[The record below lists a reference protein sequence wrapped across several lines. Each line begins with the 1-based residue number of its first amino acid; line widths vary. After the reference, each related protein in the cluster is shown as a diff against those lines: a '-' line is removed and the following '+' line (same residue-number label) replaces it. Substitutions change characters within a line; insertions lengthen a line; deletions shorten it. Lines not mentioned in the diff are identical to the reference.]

1 MARAA
6 DGTAL
11 RIESPPV
18 RELADGVWQLDG
30 WPPNNI
36 NVYVLGDVLIDAGL
50 GFHKGRILRQISGR
64 TITANALTHAHF
76 DHYGSS
82 HAICERL
89 GIPLWCGA
97 NDVEAVEAGKMV
109 ARGGRMVPA
118 AKAHPVA
125 RALKEGDE
133 VAGFQVLDTPGH
145 APGHVSYW
153 RESDRVLVCGD
164 VMWGYNPF
172 MLFGDLMEPWP
183 FVSPDP
189 ALNRESA
196 RRLAALE
203 PALVCFGHGKPLR
216 DTAHFVAAVE
226 RLPG

>member
-1 MARAA
+1 MARHP
-6 DGTAL
+6 DGTV
-11 RIESPPV
+11 RIAPQM
-18 RELADGVWQLDG
+18 RELAPDVWQLGG

-36 NVYVLGDVLIDAGL
+36 NVYVIGDVLIDAGL
-50 GFHKGRILRQISGR
+50 GFHKGRILRQISGH

-97 NDVEAVEAGKMV
+97 NDVEAVEKGKMV
-109 ARGGRMVPA
+109 APNGSMVPA

-125 RALKEGDE
+125 RGLREGDE
-133 VAGFQVLDTPGH
+133 VAGFRVLDTPGH
-145 APGHVSYW
+145 SPGHVSYW

-172 MLFGDLMEPWP
+172 LLAGNIMEP
-183 FVSPDP
+183 FAFINPDSS
-189 ALNRESA
+189 LNRESA
-196 RRLAALE
+196 RRLASLE
-203 PALVCFGHGKPLR
+203 PALVCFGHGKPCR
-216 DTAHFVAAVE
+216 DTKRFISAVE

>member
-1 MARAA
+1 M
-6 DGTAL
+6 
-11 RIESPPV
+11 
-18 RELADGVWQLDG
+18 RELAPGVWHLSG

-36 NVYVLGDVLIDAGL
+36 NVYVIGDVLIDAGL
-50 GFHKGRILRQISGR
+50 GFHKRRILRQIADRG
-64 TITANALTHAHF
+64 ITAHALTHAHF

-82 HAICERL
+82 HAICEQL

-109 ARGGRMVPA
+109 APNGRMVPA
-118 AKAHPVA
+118 AKAHSVA
-125 RALKEGDE
+125 RALTEGDL
-133 VAGFQVLDTPGH
+133 VAGFQVLDVPGH
-145 APGHVSYW
+145 SPGHVAYW
-153 RESDRVLVCGD
+153 RESDRVLICGD

-172 MLFGDLMEPWP
+172 LLAGDVMEPWP
-183 FVSPDP
+183 FINPDT
-189 ALNRESA
+189 AKNRESA

-216 DTAHFVAAVE
+216 DTKRFVAAVE